1 MTQLSTKD
9 LIGKIVDNVAVL
21 EREEI
26 AILRYVAEND
36 SESTADKS
44 ALLRERI
51 ENGTEILNENTM
63 LLETVLAHK
72 ADGILQFLDTMPF
85 RIAILRL
92 KAAILL
98 TEKVCGTEI

>member
-1 MTQLSTKD
+1 MTQFTAND
-9 LIGKIVDNVAVL
+9 LIGRLVDNIDVL
-21 EREEI
+21 EREET
-26 AILRYVAEND
+26 ALLQYVAEHD

-44 ALLRERI
+44 TLLRERI
-51 ENGTEILNENTM
+51 ENGTEILKENMM

-72 ADGILQFLDTMPF
+72 TDGILPFLATMPF

-98 TEKVCGTEI
+98 TEKVCDTEN